1 MKDDCYLPLL
11 FSDKDTFAFVV
22 IDDHLLF
29 FAKSS
34 YDECLFAPYCA
45 YNSLLKLFN
54 SPLKAEIV
62 PELFWNCFEGKEP
75 IKDPR
80 NIDDWTPCLI
90 VETRY
95 WYWGGVMCIHNDLH
109 IDPQKEKPIILDNFK
124 LLKQGFNFVDVVF
137 GDADGSI
144 GKEFTEEGIKLN
156 KLLAKLKVELTPR
169 EAFIMFSNICVSS
182 FQEDPSNLR
191 KTNAADTDEGV
202 KNLLVRLLI
211 DHIFNTSQKY
221 RDFKNIALFVSDYL
235 DWLRNEL
242 QQGTIDPKT
251 ILRLNGFRVFSYL
264 LDEEQV
270 QQLFYET
277 AKKMHNYQQ
286 LSRKELL
293 LYFTFYARHIIHS
306 PYYNDLK
313 HNKNIHAVLHD
324 RNSFMQ
330 EEYEKIGEM
339 FEKLVLEKL

>member
-1 MKDDCYLPLL
+1 MNDDYYLPLL

-29 FAKSS
+29 FAKFWG
-34 YDECLFAPYCA
+34 DECTFAPYCA
-45 YNSLLKLFN
+45 FNSLLKLFN
-54 SPLKAEIV
+54 SPLKADVI
-62 PELFWNCFEGKEP
+62 PELFWDHFESSEST
-75 IKDPR
+75 KDPSDV
-80 NIDDWTPCLI
+80 DDWTPCLI

-95 WYWGGVMCIHNDLH
+95 WYWGGVMCIHNDMQ
-109 IDPQKEKPIILDNFK
+109 IDLQKEKPIILDNFK

-144 GKEFTEEGIKLN
+144 GKEFTEEGLKLN
-156 KLLAKLKVELTPR
+156 KLLAKLKVELTSR
-169 EAFIMFSNICVSS
+169 EAFILFGNICVSS

-191 KTNAADTDEGV
+191 KTNVADTNERV
-202 KNLLVRLLI
+202 QNLLVRLHI
-211 DHIFNTSQKY
+211 DHIFNTTQKY
-221 RDFKNIALFVSDYL
+221 RDFKDIALFVSDYL

-264 LDEEQV
+264 LDEEKV

-293 LYFTFYARHIIHS
+293 LYFTFYARHIII
-306 PYYNDLK
+306 P
-313 HNKNIHAVLHD
+313 
-324 RNSFMQ
+324 SFFHRSCAIFQ
-330 EEYEKIGEM
+330 E
-339 FEKLVLEKL
+339 L